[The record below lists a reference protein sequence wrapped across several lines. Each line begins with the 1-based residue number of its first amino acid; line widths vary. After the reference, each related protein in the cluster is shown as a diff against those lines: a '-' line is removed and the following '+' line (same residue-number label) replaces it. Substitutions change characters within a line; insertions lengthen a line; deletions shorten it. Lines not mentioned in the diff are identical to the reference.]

1 MAHQTPMNER
11 ASTTSNGYAAPEHG
25 MRGLVHDIAVL
36 SELQAQLF
44 AIDARA
50 ALRELLLPV
59 VVVTVVL
66 GLVLGSVI
74 VGLMT
79 VAYLLVELAG
89 WPHYA
94 GFLFATGL
102 GLIGAVGMLW
112 GLRWRWRNR
121 PALFARSQDEFRQN
135 FDRIKGL
142 LVRSPRDAR
151 ADQLP

>member
-1 MAHQTPMNER
+1 MNEHT
-11 ASTTSNGYAAPEHG
+11 STASNGHGAPEQG

-50 ALRELLLPV
+50 ALRELLWPVGVIAV
-59 VVVTVVL
+59 VV

-94 GFLFATGL
+94 GFLAATVL
-102 GLIGAVGMLW
+102 GLAIAGGMLW
-112 GLRWRWRNR
+112 GLRWRWQNR
-121 PALFARSQDEFRQN
+121 PPIFARSKEEFREN
-135 FDRIKGL
+135 FDRIKA
-142 LVRSPRDAR
+142 LVRSPSSRRSDR
-151 ADQLP
+151 TSP

>member
-1 MAHQTPMNER
+1 MAHQTSMNER
-11 ASTTSNGYAAPEHG
+11 TSTANNGLEAPEHG

-50 ALRELLLPV
+50 ALRELLWPV
-59 VVVTVVL
+59 AVIAAIV

-94 GFLFATGL
+94 CFLAATVL
-102 GLIGAVGMLW
+102 GLAIAGGLLW
-112 GLRWRWRNR
+112 GLRRRWQNR
-121 PALFARSQDEFRQN
+121 PAIFARSKEEFGQN

-142 LVRSPRDAR
+142 LVRSPSGPRS
-151 ADQLP
+151 DQQS

>member
-1 MAHQTPMNER
+1 MAGETSMNER
-11 ASTTSNGYAAPEHG
+11 TSSASNGYGPPEHG

-36 SELQAQLF
+36 SELQVQLF

-59 VVVTVVL
+59 AVIAVVV

-94 GFLFATGL
+94 GFLTATVL
-102 GLIGAVGMLW
+102 GLATAGGMLW
-112 GLRWRWRNR
+112 GMRWRWQNR
-121 PALFARSQDEFRQN
+121 PPIFARSKEEFRQN
-135 FDRIKGL
+135 FDRVKGL
-142 LVRSPRDAR
+142 LVRSPSGRR
-151 ADQLP
+151 SDQTS

>member
-1 MAHQTPMNER
+1 MAGETSMNER
-11 ASTTSNGYAAPEHG
+11 TSSASNGYGPPEYG

-36 SELQAQLF
+36 SELQVQLF

-59 VVVTVVL
+59 AVIAVVV

-94 GFLFATGL
+94 GFLTATVL
-102 GLIGAVGMLW
+102 GLATAGGMLW
-112 GLRWRWRNR
+112 GMRWRWQNR
-121 PALFARSQDEFRQN
+121 PPIFARSKEEFRQN
-135 FDRIKGL
+135 FDRVKGL
-142 LVRSPRDAR
+142 LVRSPSGQRSG
-151 ADQLP
+151 QTS